1 MHPQMLLQRYENGK
15 RDFSWSD
22 LQGVDLSHQNLSEI
36 NLYRANLAG
45 ANLQGTNLSK
55 ANLFKASLVQANL
68 NGADLTAAN
77 LCKVDLLGA
86 VMEDVCLEETKLRGA
101 KLPDGSVYESPLL
114 DAEGED
120 AEFEDAKYENAKYK
134 DELMPAENA
143 PEALLLEEV
152 PVVGEAE
159 AELLRSQIEACELA
173 AVAQLEKIPVFD
185 TNDPLWCRGM
195 TGVIA
200 GFLCF
205 GASLQVSAVPFP
217 VWLVVWASIFI
228 AEGKPESV
236 WVVPVTAAAIATLFA
251 DLSLINIV
259 LTGLLIVLNIGG
271 LFFYGS
277 ILGQRFKKT
286 VQDGL
291 FLCALCFVVLNLRLL
306 TVLGVVT
313 AVFGFLFL
321 LRDSKE
327 LGKIVPNKKR
337 EAAPW
342 VRRRRRIEQKRFYQ
356 QFGVAALIG
365 LVAGGFV
372 SLPFMG

>member
-1 MHPQMLLQRYENGK
+1 
-15 RDFSWSD
+15 
-22 LQGVDLSHQNLSEI
+22 
-36 NLYRANLAG
+36 A
-45 ANLQGTNLSK
+45 K
-55 ANLFKASLVQANL
+55 AF
-68 NGADLTAAN
+68 DI
-77 LCKVDLLGA
+77 
-86 VMEDVCLEETKLRGA
+86 
-101 KLPDGSVYESPLL
+101 
-114 DAEGED
+114 AEGL
-120 AEFEDAKYENAKYK
+120 YEQASFG
-134 DELMPAENA
+134 LRT
-143 PEALLLEEV
+143 
-152 PVVGEAE
+152 
-159 AELLRSQIEACELA
+159 LRSQIEACELA

-185 TNDPLWCRGM
+185 TNDPLWCLGM

-236 WVVPVTAAAIATLFA
+236 WAVPVTAAAIATLFA

-337 EAAPW
+337 EADPW